1 MTQTPQDDEQDDVVE
16 LLRAQHTRIR
26 AMFTEFDRAA
36 GTPARQ
42 DRFEELR
49 RFLAGHETAEEIV
62 VHPAARNA
70 DGGAEVVRDRLREEH
85 DAKQVLSRLDGMAVT
100 DPGFAD
106 DLATLREAVLA
117 HADNEEREEFP
128 LLQSSTDERTRARL
142 AGAVRAAGAL
152 APPHPRRGVEP
163 LTATLLPGPGASL
176 VDRPRAAVRGRWRGP
191 ADAPSPG
198 PGVGGRGRRPAAPF
212 PPTGDGYVPQ

>member
-26 AMFTEFDRAA
+26 AMFTEVDKAA

-49 RFLAGHETAEEIV
+49 RFLAVHETAEEIV

-128 LLQSSTDERTRARL
+128 LLQSSTDERTRARM
-142 AGAVRAAGAL
+142 AGAVRAAEAL
-152 APPHPRRGVEP
+152 APTHPHPGVES
-163 LTATLLPGPGASL
+163 LTANLLLGPVASL
-176 VDRPRAAVRGRWRGP
+176 VDRTRDAVRAALAGNG
-191 ADAPSPG
+191 
-198 PGVGGRGRRPAAPF
+198 
-212 PPTGDGYVPQ
+212 